1 MYESVPPVAKG
12 DGDSPEMQS
21 NDTSVNIDNKTEP
34 LETEILGYFQSANNA
49 NNNSFK
55 RMKLANTVDTMG
67 MIATGNTVGSAID
80 YLVFKKLQ
88 LEPIP
93 TQQTTASAVQGV
105 PLTFIGRTPII
116 SLVLRDQTLCFRN
129 HSWPLKAY
137 HTPLILENSSL
148 QIIEHNMTMR

>member
-12 DGDSPEMQS
+12 DGDSPKMQS

-80 YLVFKKLQ
+80 YLVFKKL
-88 LEPIP
+88 
-93 TQQTTASAVQGV
+93 
-105 PLTFIGRTPII
+105 
-116 SLVLRDQTLCFRN
+116 
-129 HSWPLKAY
+129 
-137 HTPLILENSSL
+137 
-148 QIIEHNMTMR
+148 